1 MRVSIRKHNRSY
13 LERLGSQME
22 CSDYTEVINYL
33 LTELRRVN
41 YSFNAQVN
49 LGINAHQIIEPESP
63 TEPGQ
68 YAMSGLSAIN
78 DPLIE
83 RLVTAGLEEF

>member
-1 MRVSIRKHNRSY
+1 MRVSIHKHNRSY

-49 LGINAHQIIEPESP
+49 LGINDPQIVETEAP